1 MCEGWCGGVTSRH
14 LETEAPTIRASQSA
28 AYMVHL
34 LYWLCSASI
43 RAPCSVVQLV
53 SLGGYRC
60 KPLVCTPLCRT
71 NSLTAALLCRLSHQ
85 GSSLAAV
92 TPHLPLA
99 CPLFCLRTHPVAL
112 HLSSFSCLLSVCD
125 FSVSASAQV
134 CWFLR
139 IAPPGTAAM
148 SSHGTSDAPLEELP
162 PTRRPGTP
170 MQELIGIV
178 NRNAGQGLSTE
189 GDFTP
194 QPTALLQLF
203 GRPTHRPG
211 GPALVRPG
219 RPWPHTLHMPPATG
233 RS

>member
-125 FSVSASAQV
+125 FFRFRQCPSLLVSEDS
-134 CWFLR
+134 
-139 IAPPGTAAM
+139 
-148 SSHGTSDAPLEELP
+148 
-162 PTRRPGTP
+162 PTRHRCH
-170 MQELIGIV
+170 V
-178 NRNAGQGLSTE
+178 LSWHFRCT
-189 GDFTP
+189 
-194 QPTALLQLF
+194 F
-203 GRPTHRPG
+203 GRAPAHKKTGHPHAGANRHRESERWPRS
-211 GPALVRPG
+211 VHG
-219 RPWPHTLHMPPATG
+219 R
-233 RS
+233 